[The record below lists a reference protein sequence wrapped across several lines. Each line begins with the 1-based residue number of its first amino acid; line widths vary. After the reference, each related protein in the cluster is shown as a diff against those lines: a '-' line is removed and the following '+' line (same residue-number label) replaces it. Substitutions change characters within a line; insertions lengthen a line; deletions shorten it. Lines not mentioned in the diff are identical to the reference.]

1 MEDRNGTLET
11 QESGCQE
18 AAAAEM
24 EVARPPQQPSPNAAS
39 VFDFNQFFNI
49 DHIPGLVVSAS
60 FVQWIRQEKCT
71 VDTRQWKKIRGH
83 ERDGHFRNGWWTW
96 VFRVV

>member
-1 MEDRNGTLET
+1 MYLTGFTLTGLGMEDRNGTLET

-39 VFDFNQFFNI
+39 LFDFNQFFNI
-49 DHIPGLVVSAS
+49 DHIPGLVVSAV
-60 FVQWIRQEKCT
+60 FVQ
-71 VDTRQWKKIRGH
+71 
-83 ERDGHFRNGWWTW
+83 
-96 VFRVV
+96 